1 MKTEIETRFL
11 NIDKKSLILK
21 LRSLGAKDNGE
32 NKLEDIIFYDKD
44 LKWLSENKLVKLRKL
59 GDITKLILKQN
70 KEQEVDSAKE
80 IEFSVSSLSE
90 AKSFL
95 EALGLVV
102 SRVVEKY
109 RHSFVLDRVT
119 VDIDTWPKIPV
130 YVELEGDSVEDLKS
144 VANKLGLK
152 WEDRFDGDPRFVYKK
167 YGFDF
172 DKIKTV
178 TFDKFE

>member
-11 NIDKKSLILK
+11 EIDKEKLILK
-21 LRSLGAKDNGE
+21 LRKLGAKDKGE
-32 NKLEDIIFYDKD
+32 HKLEDIIFYDKD
-44 LKWLSENKLVKLRKL
+44 SKWLRENKLVKLRKL
-59 GDITKLILKQN
+59 GNITKLILKQN
-70 KEQEVDSAKE
+70 REQKVDSAKE
-80 IEFSVSSLSE
+80 IEFSVSSLNE
-90 AKSFL
+90 AKAFL

-102 SRVVEKY
+102 SRMVEKY
-109 RHSFVLDRVT
+109 RHSFVLDGVT
-119 VDIDTWPKIPV
+119 LDIDTWPKIPV
-130 YVELEGDSVEDLKS
+130 YVELEGDSVEDLKF
-144 VANKLGLK
+144 VANKIGLK